1 MNLVRRNIT
10 ANLVGQG
17 WIALM
22 GLVFVPF
29 YLKFIGA
36 EGYGLVGFFTVLS
49 TSLSILDVGLS
60 AAAVREVAKIRDASA
75 AERVQVALL
84 LRSIEVILWA
94 IAFAVGFLVVL
105 AAPLMAEY
113 WLRVEPSKVESTING
128 LRLMGCALIL
138 QFPMTFYNGCL
149 IGQQRQLAVN
159 LIGSLSATIRGG
171 GAVIVLWL
179 VAPTLEAFFT
189 WQCIVGALTVLSL
202 RASLRQEL
210 RFLPGTCFF
219 DISSVAGVKNFSLGV
234 GGVNVLSFLL
244 TQIDKIILSK
254 ILPIHMFGYYMLAWA
269 LGTLCSRLVGPV
281 FNTYYPRLIELVNSG
296 KSEELQLTYL
306 KASQVMGALIAPVS
320 IWLIFYSDPLLF
332 LWTQDADLAS
342 SASVA
347 LKLIVAGTMLNAL
360 VTMPYA
366 LQLARG
372 WTKLALWQNLLAV
385 LFVIPATFLLA
396 KLYSLS
402 GAALPWFLLNLSYIL
417 ISVPIMHR
425 YFLFSAKK
433 TWYLRGVI
441 LPIFASTTLVVGVD
455 ALLTISGIEEPTV
468 AVIAVNLF
476 ASMGMVFYLLIW
488 RGRSRQV

>member
-36 EGYGLVGFFTVLS
+36 EGYGLVGFFIVLS
-49 TSLSILDVGLS
+49 TSLSILDAGLS
-60 AAAVREVAKIRDASA
+60 AAAVREVAKIGNASA
-75 AERVQVALL
+75 AERAQVALL
-84 LRSIEVILWA
+84 LRSIEVILWS
-94 IAFAVGFLVVL
+94 IALAVGALVVL
-105 AAPLMAEY
+105 AAPLIAEY
-113 WLRVEPSKVESTING
+113 WLTVEPSKVESTIKG
-128 LRLMGCALIL
+128 LRLMGGALII
-138 QFPMTFYNGCL
+138 QFPITFYNGCL
-149 IGQQRQLAVN
+149 IGRQRQLAVN

-171 GAVIVLWL
+171 GAVVVLWL
-179 VAPTLEAFFT
+179 VAPTVEVFFT

-210 RFLPGTCFF
+210 HFLPGTCFF
-219 DISSVAGVKNFSLGV
+219 DISSVAGVKNFALGV
-234 GGVNVLSFLL
+234 GGINVLSFLL

-254 ILPIHMFGYYMLAWA
+254 ILPIHMFGYYMLAWT

-281 FNTYYPRLIELVNSG
+281 FNTYYPRLTELVNAG
-296 KSEELQLTYL
+296 GSEELQATYL
-306 KASQVMGALIAPVS
+306 KASQVMGVLIAPVS
-320 IWLIFYSDPLLF
+320 IWLIFYSHPLLL
-332 LWTQDADLAS
+332 LWTQDAALAS

-347 LKLIVAGTMLNAL
+347 LMLIVGGTMLNAF

-385 LFVIPATFLLA
+385 LFVIPATFFLA
-396 KLYSLS
+396 KLYGLP
-402 GAALPWFLLNLSYIL
+402 GAALPWFLLNLSYVL
-417 ISVPIMHR
+417 ISMPIMYR
-425 YFLFSAKK
+425 YFLSSAKYR
-433 TWYLRGVI
+433 WYLQGVI
-441 LPIFASTTLVVGVD
+441 LPVLLSVALVVVVD
-455 ALLTISGIEEPTV
+455 ALLNAGGREMPV
-468 AVIAVNLF
+468 AAVIGVNLV
-476 ASMGMVFYLLIW
+476 ASMGVAFYFLIW